1 MPTLPSLLPN
11 PPGTPSPGVP
21 AATARMAELLR
32 RQAHPSSG
40 VPCPLPGVH
49 YLWSDRKSPFTPV
62 VYESGICILAAGR
75 KVVRLGDEQFTYD
88 ADNFLVLSV
97 PLPLEYE
104 VCASPE
110 EPVLGFRLDVDPVAL
125 AELILEA
132 GPSEA
137 AVDASSAPPQGI
149 FASRFND
156 GLRDAC
162 LRLVEC
168 LGRPTDARILG
179 PGIVREIN
187 YRILSTDQAH
197 ALRAVAVRHSRFTQ
211 ISRVL
216 QRIHRDF
223 GTALSIESL
232 AAEAAMSITTFHESF
247 RAVTRT
253 SPLQYVKTVRLHRA
267 RTLMVHE
274 GLTAAEAAV
283 RVGYESPSQFSREFK
298 RLFGR
303 PPAQEAAA
311 ARASLMSS

>member
-1 MPTLPSLLPN
+1 
-11 PPGTPSPGVP
+11 
-21 AATARMAELLR
+21 MAELLR
-32 RQAHPSSG
+32 TQADPSAG
-40 VPCPLPGVH
+40 ARCPLPGVH
-49 YLWSDRKSPFTPV
+49 YLWADRPSPTHPL

-75 KVVRLGDEQFTYD
+75 KVVRLEDQQFTYD

-97 PLPLEYE
+97 PLPLECE
-104 VCASPE
+104 VFASPE
-110 EPVLGFRLDVDPVAL
+110 EPVLGFRLDLDPVAL

-132 GPSEA
+132 GPLEA
-137 AVDASSAPPQGI
+137 PAETASAPPQGI
-149 FASRFND
+149 FASRFTD

-179 PGIVREIN
+179 PGIIREIT
-187 YRILSTDQAH
+187 YRVLSTDQAH
-197 ALRAVAVRHSRFTQ
+197 ALRAVAVRHARFTQ

-223 GTALSIESL
+223 GSVLSVESL
-232 AAEAAMSITTFHESF
+232 AAEAAMSMSTFHESF

-253 SPLQYVKTVRLHRA
+253 SPLQYLKAVRLHKA

-303 PPAQEAAA
+303 PPAQDAAA
-311 ARASLMSS
+311 SRASLMSG